1 MAKARASSIVQFE
14 SLSYLQG
21 ISQQAAPIA
30 APLTVADSRNFLF
43 DPIKGVYRKPP
54 MKRLY
59 SVAND
64 NIPRYTF
71 ISPFT
76 GNLTLLKLGN
86 PITMLDLVT
95 GNPITVTQAPSTNS
109 YIAGGV
115 SFTVVGD
122 YITMFNKNKNVAV
135 TSLNQTTTTK
145 AVIFCRGSFV
155 NTTTYE
161 IYKTFKG
168 VQTTIASYTT
178 GSLSPDTI
186 AADLTADIV
195 AAQPTWGAT
204 RSGSTIIC
212 DPNPGLSP
220 SSYVITG
227 TQCTVTQNAHG
238 RTVGST
244 VDVDFTSGA
253 NYTQGN
259 DGIYTIT
266 GVTTNTFTFTHAAA
280 ETSGECL
287 CDYTKLSVSDK
298 AAGDVIRICQRSVE
312 TISQLPV
319 DNFNGFEIL
328 VSGSANND
336 DKYYVKFK
344 TTSGNASGVGT
355 YEESAKPE
363 DRFAFD
369 ATTIPHGLKYN
380 NDGSVNIIPL
390 PFDTRRY
397 GDKESNPHPSFVG
410 TSIKD
415 MQLHKGRLAI
425 LTNRGVD
432 LSDSGDVFTYYRDT
446 TKVLKDSAVISLLI
460 GLQSLDEKA
469 LYLSSFQGELLIYT
483 TQAIFAL
490 FTNQEDLTASTAT
503 INKQSNVAIKEDVR
517 PVGVS
522 TSSIAITPGQAGL
535 KVMETFRQEVGLYVT
550 NSLSDKVPYIISPDC
565 FKLAASHRLSMVWV
579 ANGADLICYQYLVS
593 GQERTQQAF
602 GLHTHPYDTL
612 TDMILLDGE
621 GLLVTGGIIGDT
633 YCIHQMSLNVNDVLS
648 TQLPYQIHIDDQV
661 VCNQNP
667 AIVPHPLYSY
677 NTTRV
682 DRSSILTDDYLSTDY
697 EVVGYNTVDGVCV
710 SITPYIT
717 ANYIYIPPECNQV
730 VFGRSAYSYLKL
742 HTIYME
748 NQGIKNLQPMQI
760 HRMAINTIDTGGI
773 QLKKT
778 NNVTQTVFTE
788 NKLASNINTPLS
800 FLNKLQ
806 RATKQFVFERIGINT
821 NVDVEIGSVKWFPIT
836 IGKVTY
842 QGENHG
848 TVFGI

>member
-1 MAKARASSIVQFE
+1 MAKANSAVTQFE
-14 SLSYLQG
+14 NLSYLQG
-21 ISQQAAPIA
+21 ISQQAAQIA
-30 APLTVADSRNFLF
+30 APLTVADSRNVMF
-43 DPIKGVYRKPP
+43 DPIRGVYRRPP

-59 SVAND
+59 SVEND
-64 NIPRYTF
+64 DIPRYTF
-71 ISPFT
+71 VSPFT
-76 GNLTLLKLGN
+76 GNLTVIKLGN
-86 PITMLDLVT
+86 PITMIDLIT
-95 GNPITVTQAPSTNS
+95 GLPITVTQAASTNS

-115 SFTVVGD
+115 TFTVVGD
-122 YITMFNKNKNVAV
+122 YITMFNPTKKVAV

-155 NTTTYE
+155 ASTTYE

-168 VQTTIASYTT
+168 VQTTIASYHT
-178 GSLSPDTI
+178 GSLTADVI

-195 AAQPTWGAT
+195 AAQPTWGAL

-220 SSYVITG
+220 SSYSIVG
-227 TQCTVTQNAHG
+227 TQCTITQPAHG
-238 RTVGST
+238 RLVGST
-244 VDVDFTSGA
+244 VDVDFTTGT
-253 NYTQGN
+253 NYTKGVN
-259 DGIYTIT
+259 GIYTIT
-266 GVTTNTFTFTHAAA
+266 GVTTNTYTFTHPTMN
-280 ETSGECL
+280 TSGECL

-336 DKYYVKFK
+336 DRYYVKFR
-344 TTSGNASGVGT
+344 TTSGNASGVGV
-355 YEESAKPE
+355 YEESSKPE
-363 DRFAFD
+363 DRFTFD

-380 NDGSVNIIPL
+380 PDGSVNIIPL
-390 PFDTRRY
+390 PLDTRRY
-397 GDKESNPHPSFVG
+397 GDKESSPHPSFVG
-410 TSIKD
+410 TTIQD
-415 MQLHKGRLAI
+415 MQLHKGRLSV
-425 LTNRGVD
+425 LSNRGVD
-432 LSDSGDVFTYYRDT
+432 LSDAGDVFSFYRDT
-446 TKVLKDSAVISLLI
+446 TKVLKDSAPVSLLI

-503 INKQSNVAIKEDVR
+503 INKQSNVAIKENVR

-535 KVMETFRQEVGLYVT
+535 KVMETFRQEVGLYIT

-579 ANGADLICYQYLVS
+579 ANGQDLICYQYLVQ

-648 TQLPYQIHIDDQV
+648 PDLPYQIHLDDQV
-661 VCNQNP
+661 VCSAN
-667 AIVPHPLYSY
+667 AITTTHPMLSY
-677 NTTRV
+677 DVTRV
-682 DRSSILTDDYLSTDY
+682 DRAAILTDDYLSSTY
-697 EVVGYNTVDGVCV
+697 EVVGYNLSDGVCV

-717 ANYIYIPPECNQV
+717 PNYIYIPVECNEV
-730 VFGRSAYSYLKL
+730 VFGRSMYSYLKL

-778 NNVTQTVFTE
+778 NNVTQAVFTE

-821 NVDVEIGSVKWFPIT
+821 NVEVEIGSVKWFPVT
-836 IGKVTY
+836 IGKVTF
-842 QGENHG
+842 QGESHG